1 MGATTTHHATST
13 TTPRS
18 LAGRTLVTLS
28 PSGRP
33 LSTAAAMNAKNVELS
48 PPAEAAPLADQHA
61 LLSAYEARP
70 TRPKRSSSERSK
82 EFRAKRKKYEEDLV
96 VAVEQLRH
104 EVTDLTMRRSVAH
117 ETKLH
122 RQHHV
127 AGSLTNLVREYF
139 LIFQHGL
146 AAPEDQ
152 AKAAY
157 QRDFLQQHMAPD
169 VALGDERGIDAVVH
183 QWRQLTVNHAS
194 LYVELGEVVR
204 CGSHEDPVVTIRT
217 KLHVRFSRE
226 TFSTFFPAA
235 LQDETLYELLL
246 NRSITYDCLSSFQF
260 SPDNRIRR
268 CDLEMDVVEALLQ
281 TTGSIDAVVK
291 LTLPAAAAEAVVKE
305 ESPETTETDIKQEPQ
320 QDESFV
326 ADDVEMKIESIQPV
340 DGVRQNDLA
349 SPSATVSS
357 PASSPTSK
365 LSMNFLLS

>member
-1 MGATTTHHATST
+1 MRATTTHSATTT

-18 LAGRTLVTLS
+18 LAGRSLVTLS

-33 LSTAAAMNAKNVELS
+33 LSAMNAKNVELS
-48 PPAEAAPLADQHA
+48 PPSDSAPLTDQHA

-122 RQHHV
+122 HQHHV

-146 AAPEDQ
+146 AAPEDH

-157 QRDFLQQHMAPD
+157 QRDFLQQHMRPD
-169 VALGDERGIDAVVH
+169 VALGDDRGIDAVVR
-183 QWRQLTVNHAS
+183 QWQQLTVSHAS

-226 TFSTFFPAA
+226 TFAMVFPAA
-235 LQDETLYELLL
+235 LYDETLQALLL

-268 CDLEMDVVEALLQ
+268 CDLEMDVVDALLHA
-281 TTGSIDAVVK
+281 TGSIAAVVK
-291 LTLPAAAAEAVVKE
+291 LTSEPAVSVSTTDADQSREAVAN
-305 ESPETTETDIKQEPQ
+305 DIKREPH
-320 QDESFV
+320 DNVDLV
-326 ADDVEMKIESIQPV
+326 AGEVEMKVESIEPV
-340 DGVRQNDLA
+340 DSVRQCDGSA
-349 SPSATVSS
+349 SPTPSVS
-357 PASSPTSK
+357 PASPTSK